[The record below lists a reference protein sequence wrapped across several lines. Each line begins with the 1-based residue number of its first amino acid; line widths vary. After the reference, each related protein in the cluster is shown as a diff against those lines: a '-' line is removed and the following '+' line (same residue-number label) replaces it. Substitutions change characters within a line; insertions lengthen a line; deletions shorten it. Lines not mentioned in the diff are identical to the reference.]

1 MAKKLKRDLTME
13 EQLARGP
20 LDLPFLTLVLLL
32 TGIGVIMVFSASY
45 PTAIQEGASP
55 FSYFIRQGLFA
66 VGGVVI
72 MFAVSKVNYQRF
84 RWMSVFVLIGSIV
97 LLVLVLI
104 PGIGVNRGGAQR
116 WIRALGPIPSFQPS
130 EVAKVGV
137 IMYFAARLS
146 KRNQRKPLQFN
157 RRSYLYGPAAF
168 LERTGFFELV
178 PYGLILLLVA
188 FLMLRE
194 PHMSGTILILVGGA
208 SVLFASG
215 INLFWPLTVGGVGA
229 VALAIIMF
237 FTPYMKG
244 RLDTWFN
251 PWADVSDKG
260 YQITQSLM
268 TIGSGGLL
276 GVGLGKGRQKFSFL
290 PESEN
295 DFIFSVVCEEL
306 GLLGACG
313 ILPLVA
319 LLVFR
324 GFWIA
329 IHARD
334 RFGALLT
341 VGIVMLLAVQVF
353 LNISVVTNFLPTT
366 GISLPF
372 FSYGGTALIIQL
384 VEMGMVLSVS
394 RQVPAP
400 KQG

>member
-1 MAKKLKRDLTME
+1 MARKLKRDMTME

-45 PTAIQEGASP
+45 PTAITEDVSP
-55 FSYFIRQGLFA
+55 TTYFVKQAIFA
-66 VGGVVI
+66 VGGTVI
-72 MFAVSKVNYQRF
+72 MLFVSKINYQRF
-84 RWMSVFVLIGSIV
+84 RWMSVFVLIGSIG
-97 LLVLVLI
+97 LLILVLI
-104 PGIGVNRGGAQR
+104 PGIGEAHGGAQR
-116 WIRALGPIPSFQPS
+116 WIRAIGPLPSFQPS
-130 EVAKVGV
+130 EIAKVGV

-157 RRSYLYGPAAF
+157 RRSYLYAPATL

-178 PYGLILLLVA
+178 PYGAILLLIAV
-188 FLMLRE
+188 LMYFE

-208 SVLFASG
+208 AVLFASG
-215 INLFWPLTVGGVGA
+215 INLTWPALMGGVGGVGLLT
-229 VALAIIMF
+229 VIF
-237 FTPYMKG
+237 FTPYMKT
-244 RLDTWFN
+244 RMDTWLD
-251 PWADVSDKG
+251 PWSDVSDMG

-268 TIGSGGLL
+268 TIGSGGLV
-276 GVGLGKGRQKFSFL
+276 GVGLGKGRQKFGFL

-306 GLLGACG
+306 GLIGASV
-313 ILPLVA
+313 ILLLFA
-319 LLVFR
+319 LLVVR
-324 GFWIA
+324 GFWIS

-341 VGIVMLLAVQVF
+341 VGITTLLAVQVL
-353 LNISVVTNFLPTT
+353 LNISVVTNLLPTT

-384 VEMGMVLSVS
+384 AEMGMVLSVS
-394 RQVPAP
+394 RQIPAP
-400 KQG
+400 KQE

>member
-104 PGIGVNRGGAQR
+104 PGIGVSRGGAQR

-168 LERTGFFELV
+168 LERTGWDAVRAHEDALARRFYETVKMLSGVKVYGDFTVQERAPIVSLNIAGLDSSEVSDELAERFQIATR
-178 PYGLILLLVA
+178 PGAHCAPRLHRAL
-188 FLMLRE
+188 
-194 PHMSGTILILVGGA
+194 GTEDQ
-208 SVLFASG
+208 
-215 INLFWPLTVGGVGA
+215 GA
-229 VALAIIMF
+229 VRFSWSCFNTEEETDAAAEAVRTLA
-237 FTPYMKG
+237 G
-244 RLDTWFN
+244 
-251 PWADVSDKG
+251 
-260 YQITQSLM
+260 
-268 TIGSGGLL
+268 
-276 GVGLGKGRQKFSFL
+276 
-290 PESEN
+290 ES
-295 DFIFSVVCEEL
+295 V
-306 GLLGACG
+306 
-313 ILPLVA
+313 
-319 LLVFR
+319 
-324 GFWIA
+324 
-329 IHARD
+329 
-334 RFGALLT
+334 
-341 VGIVMLLAVQVF
+341 
-353 LNISVVTNFLPTT
+353 
-366 GISLPF
+366 
-372 FSYGGTALIIQL
+372 
-384 VEMGMVLSVS
+384 
-394 RQVPAP
+394 
-400 KQG
+400 